1 MKKYIKIIS
10 IVSFLAIIS
19 LISCTD
25 ESTFKNP
32 IHYDLLKT
40 GAFPK
45 LKVPAP
51 STIGA
56 STVNDI
62 DYSFTV
68 IDINNSIDT
77 YSLQVAATLNGI
89 DTPFYDVE
97 TVNSFPADFSFNSQ
111 ELSDLLGVPS
121 SNFNFGDTF
130 KFRGSCISK
139 DGIAYDVNSN
149 TSAALYTTGY
159 DSAFQFEFVLACPG
173 ELSVNDLV
181 GVWAITV
188 DDFGVVLDD
197 GMFQMIAGPGDNQ
210 LTLIDPFG
218 HVDLSGSPFNVVMD
232 IDPSTSTASIS
243 TQDSWNSAAYDLA
256 YGIGRI
262 TGSEANVFNCVGNG
276 SIDFTF
282 NYTVDAGS
290 FGSER
295 MVFTKL

>member
-1 MKKYIKIIS
+1 MKKYIKIIPVLS
-10 IVSFLAIIS
+10 LLMIS
-19 LISCTD
+19 LLSCID

-32 IHYDLLKT
+32 VHHDLLKT

-45 LKVPAP
+45 LKDPAP

-56 STVNDI
+56 ETVNDI
-62 DYSFTV
+62 NYSFTV

-77 YSLQVAATLNGI
+77 YSLQVAATINGI

-111 ELSDLLGVPS
+111 KLSDLLGVPA

-130 KFRGSCISK
+130 KFRGSCVSK
-139 DGIAYDVNSN
+139 DGIAYDINTN
-149 TSAALYTTGY
+149 TSTALYTTGY
-159 DSAFQFEFVLACPG
+159 DSAFLFDFVLACPG
-173 ELSVNDLV
+173 EPSVSDLT
-181 GVWAITV
+181 GTWTITI
-188 DDFGVVLDD
+188 DDFGVVL
-197 GMFQMIAGPGDNQ
+197 GSGGTFEMIAGPGENQ

-218 HVDLSGSPFNVVMD
+218 HVDLSGNPFNVVMD
-232 IDPSTSTASIS
+232 IDPATSTASIS
-243 TQDSWNSAAYDLA
+243 TQDSWNSAAYGLE

-262 TGSEANVFNCVGNG
+262 TGSGANVFNCVGNG
-276 SIDFTF
+276 SINFNF

-290 FGSER
+290 FGTYN